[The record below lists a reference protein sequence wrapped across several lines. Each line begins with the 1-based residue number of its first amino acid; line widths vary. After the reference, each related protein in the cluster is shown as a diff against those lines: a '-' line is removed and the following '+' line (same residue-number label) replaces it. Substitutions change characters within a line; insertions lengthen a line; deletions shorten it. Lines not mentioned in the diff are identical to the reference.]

1 MSVLNFS
8 NQYLHECC
16 DKLNIPKHS
25 NKPKHKLLSLI
36 YEALNIQN
44 TLIQY
49 DELKTILDACKKPVS
64 PTESQVLEST
74 PPKWITIQVKRE
86 KRVRQTR
93 APEKIK
99 ELVNHFAIEHK
110 EDDRKQFKM
119 AWQQWIISDE
129 INKLLHD
136 EYINDSERE
145 IIIDKLYF
153 SARYYHRKK
162 ELKKESQPLVGQS
175 QEQSQPLVGKSQ
187 GQGQDQPLV
196 KEEEVRM
203 KKRSYNKTDK
213 TILNNIDNHLQ
224 SLDKDERGFIVK
236 PSVAFDKFVES
247 YGKEYEEYKKI
258 FKNRFYMFEK
268 NIIAGR

>member
-49 DELKTILDACKKPVS
+49 DELKTILDACKNPVS

-162 ELKKESQPLVGQS
+162 ELKKENRGLVGQS
-175 QEQSQPLVGKSQ
+175 QEQSQPLV
-187 GQGQDQPLV
+187 GQDQPLV